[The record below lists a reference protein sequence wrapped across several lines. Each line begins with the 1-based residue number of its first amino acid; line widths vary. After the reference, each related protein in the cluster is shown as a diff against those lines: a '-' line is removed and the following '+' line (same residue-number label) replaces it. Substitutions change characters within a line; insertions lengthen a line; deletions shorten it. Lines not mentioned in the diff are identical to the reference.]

1 MTIPDSPKTPK
12 ADYAVMDP
20 CMNMNTQSSL
30 PSTND
35 LQSVPPTTKES
46 CSPLRKLAR
55 WWIALRWQ
63 LARNLFSVPLPFLTS
78 VFDVKL
84 GDLFIVFPIC
94 LVFIITT
101 AIQANDREV
110 ESTGNPPTYGL
121 LVVFILTV
129 RNNSVLLALTG
140 ISYERVLF
148 YHKIAAL
155 ITIILSGLHG
165 FAYILA
171 HDKGEISGEG
181 DMVLTGTV
189 AFGAMVLMFV
199 FSLGFVRRRFFEFF
213 LRTHWILFIVVL
225 VFAVIHGAST
235 ALIGIIPWGIDM
247 AFRHAYRPRV
257 YAQGSIIGG
266 NKSTS
271 QDSANFTG
279 KSMGVIARDQVAM
292 SALPGN
298 VVRIQFPRVR
308 KDTGQ
313 VFNYQ
318 AGQYVF
324 LCVPTISSLEWHPFT
339 ISSSPHEPMVTLHIK
354 ALGDWT
360 SKLQSLIVAL
370 GGEVA
375 SPFDVLV
382 DGPYGSVSIDIKT
395 PTTYSHFALFSG
407 GIGVTPMRSVV
418 NRLHYEAHHEGR
430 SSIERVHFVWSVR
443 NRDMAQSLVVDV
455 TGDNRG
461 DCYFPNGIINNVG
474 DAFSSEIYLSRSERD
489 VEAADLDRHLGS
501 SLRYGSRPDISATL
515 RMVGEQAK
523 QNGKTRVAV
532 LVCGPSINANIPT
545 IDHDE
550 VQPFEEMEPTTDSE
564 KSAIKYKPQLHIS
577 DGCHPY
583 PVVQADG
590 SVSAGLKWSG
600 RYRSG
605 CKGSD
610 LGSQVYSRSAWYKGK
625 WAIMYAWYFPKGAN
639 PVSVFGS
646 GHRHYWLHAIVWTDS
661 PNPDN
666 STILGASMAGTT
678 NNEKTSTVKSK
689 YLANGTSL
697 KLDSFV
703 GLWTG
708 IQALRLTKKSG
719 ETQDLI
725 TWEQLTDEARD
736 ALSDFSF
743 ESSES
748 REWVVMPLRDSAFKV
763 LLKNSY
769 PFR

>member
-1 MTIPDSPKTPK
+1 MTTPDSPKTPK

-46 CSPLRKLAR
+46 CSPLQKLAR

-407 GIGVTPMRSVV
+407 GIGVTPMRSIV

-430 SSIERVHFVWSVR
+430 SSIERAHFVWSVR
-443 NRDMAQSLVVDV
+443 DRDMAQSLVVDV

-532 LVCGPSINANIPT
+532 LVCGPSSMVRDVINKSLSLSWEMKVRF
-545 IDHDE
+545 DVHSE
-550 VQPFEEMEPTTDSE
+550 VFE
-564 KSAIKYKPQLHIS
+564 
-577 DGCHPY
+577 
-583 PVVQADG
+583 
-590 SVSAGLKWSG
+590 
-600 RYRSG
+600 
-605 CKGSD
+605 
-610 LGSQVYSRSAWYKGK
+610 
-625 WAIMYAWYFPKGAN
+625 F
-639 PVSVFGS
+639 
-646 GHRHYWLHAIVWTDS
+646 
-661 PNPDN
+661 
-666 STILGASMAGTT
+666 
-678 NNEKTSTVKSK
+678 
-689 YLANGTSL
+689 
-697 KLDSFV
+697 
-703 GLWTG
+703 
-708 IQALRLTKKSG
+708 
-719 ETQDLI
+719 
-725 TWEQLTDEARD
+725 
-736 ALSDFSF
+736 
-743 ESSES
+743 
-748 REWVVMPLRDSAFKV
+748 
-763 LLKNSY
+763 
-769 PFR
+769 